1 MLGCT
6 FPNFKVKE
14 KVRREEISKAIQN
27 PDDNSSKYILARIN
41 RYNALIRN
49 EQGLLPIE
57 EAIVAKN
64 VKIVEALMNIDDLYY
79 HSEISEKEID
89 EQIYKKIIRNTKCRN
104 VQSNIVR

>member
-1 MLGCT
+1 
-6 FPNFKVKE
+6 
-14 KVRREEISKAIQN
+14 EISKAIQN
-27 PDDNSSKYILARIN
+27 PDDNRSKYILARIN

-89 EQIYKKIIRNTKCRN
+89 EQIYKKILETQN
-104 VQSNIVR
+104 VEMFNLISLGDLDYKLLLKIK